1 MNSLRNFLTGPR
13 LIAVVLVCALPFV
26 FLGTSS
32 LSTVFTGSFGTI
44 NGEEVTEADL
54 NMASNTAISR
64 LKSIYGEDFEFDV
77 LDEETKAALIK
88 QELIS
93 QKVLLS
99 QARALGFI
107 NDTSIEE
114 AKKSIIQTPQFQI
127 EGVFNEDVYEA
138 QVNSNGYTKDGY
150 VDLITDMYASE
161 VFRNSLV
168 TTNFVTQKEIYKLVS
183 LLEQTSDIK
192 FTKISFDGLKSEII
206 NTDEELTDY
215 YNNNNINFYSEEKR
229 NFSYLILDQSNYES
243 KVNVPDDYIK
253 NAYEEYLT
261 RYEESAQTRIAHI
274 MIEKNN
280 YESRDLALAAINNVN
295 KMLLA
300 GEDFAKL
307 ASQYSEDIV
316 TKEEGGDLDYFQQD
330 IFPIEFE
337 NAIENL
343 ALNDTSNIIELDD
356 TFHILKITEI
366 NIQESPPEDQV
377 KEQLKNE
384 LIQTESFALMQDDF
398 NDLEDMIF
406 NNASLAEI
414 ATDLSK
420 NIEVSDYY
428 SVNDFNFSIDDPQIK
443 DYLFSLDSM
452 INEIHT
458 IELGDIIL
466 LMSINTIVSPKLK
479 PYDDVKDEVNNFL
492 TESKAIEKI
501 ALMDVE
507 LNSIENESDKID
519 FINSYK
525 YLSNDDFVEVKRY
538 SSLLPREVLTNIFN
552 EMPGEVI
559 SVNANNGDRY
569 TININSFKKP
579 SEEEI
584 KEVLDQYQTFAD
596 ENISNHITD
605 IINEDIF
612 QQAKVKLDNLFL

>member
-1 MNSLRNFLTGPR
+1 MP
-13 LIAVVLVCALPFV
+13 
-26 FLGTSS
+26 
-32 LSTVFTGSFGTI
+32 
-44 NGEEVTEADL
+44 
-54 NMASNTAISR
+54 
-64 LKSIYGEDFEFDV
+64 
-77 LDEETKAALIK
+77 
-88 QELIS
+88 
-93 QKVLLS
+93 
-99 QARALGFI
+99 
-107 NDTSIEE
+107 
-114 AKKSIIQTPQFQI
+114 
-127 EGVFNEDVYEA
+127 EG
-138 QVNSNGYTKDGY
+138 
-150 VDLITDMYASE
+150 
-161 VFRNSLV
+161 
-168 TTNFVTQKEIYKLVS
+168 
-183 LLEQTSDIK
+183 
-192 FTKISFDGLKSEII
+192 
-206 NTDEELTDY
+206 
-215 YNNNNINFYSEEKR
+215 
-229 NFSYLILDQSNYES
+229 
-243 KVNVPDDYIK
+243 YIK
-253 NAYEEYLT
+253 NAYEEYLL

-280 YESRDLALAAINNVN
+280 YESRDLAYAAINNVN
-295 KMLLA
+295 EMLLA
-300 GEDFAKL
+300 GEDFTKL

-337 NAIENL
+337 DAIENL

-366 NIQESPPEDQV
+366 NIQEAPSENQV

-414 ATDLSK
+414 ATDLST
-420 NIEVSDYY
+420 NIEISDYY
-428 SVNDFNFSIDDPQIK
+428 SVNDFNFSIDNPQIK

-458 IELGDIIL
+458 IELGDLIL

-507 LNSIENESDKID
+507 LNSILNESDKID

-538 SSLLPREVLTNIFN
+538 SSLLPREVLTKIFN

-569 TININSFKKP
+569 TINIKSFKKP

-596 ENISNHITD
+596 ENISNHMSD

>member
-1 MNSLRNFLTGPR
+1 M
-13 LIAVVLVCALPFV
+13 
-26 FLGTSS
+26 
-32 LSTVFTGSFGTI
+32 
-44 NGEEVTEADL
+44 
-54 NMASNTAISR
+54 
-64 LKSIYGEDFEFDV
+64 
-77 LDEETKAALIK
+77 
-88 QELIS
+88 
-93 QKVLLS
+93 
-99 QARALGFI
+99 
-107 NDTSIEE
+107 
-114 AKKSIIQTPQFQI
+114 
-127 EGVFNEDVYEA
+127 
-138 QVNSNGYTKDGY
+138 
-150 VDLITDMYASE
+150 
-161 VFRNSLV
+161 
-168 TTNFVTQKEIYKLVS
+168 
-183 LLEQTSDIK
+183 
-192 FTKISFDGLKSEII
+192 
-206 NTDEELTDY
+206 
-215 YNNNNINFYSEEKR
+215 
-229 NFSYLILDQSNYES
+229 
-243 KVNVPDDYIK
+243 
-253 NAYEEYLT
+253 
-261 RYEESAQTRIAHI
+261 
-274 MIEKNN
+274 
-280 YESRDLALAAINNVN
+280 
-295 KMLLA
+295 
-300 GEDFAKL
+300 
-307 ASQYSEDIV
+307 
-316 TKEEGGDLDYFQQD
+316 
-330 IFPIEFE
+330 
-337 NAIENL
+337 
-343 ALNDTSNIIELDD
+343 
-356 TFHILKITEI
+356 
-366 NIQESPPEDQV
+366 
-377 KEQLKNE
+377 
-384 LIQTESFALMQDDF
+384 
-398 NDLEDMIF
+398 
-406 NNASLAEI
+406 
-414 ATDLSK
+414 SK

>member
-280 YESRDLALAAINNVN
+280 YESRDLAFAAINNVN

-443 DYLFSLDSM
+443 DYLFSLDSI

>member
-114 AKKSIIQTPQFQI
+114 AKKSIIQTPQFQV
-127 EGVFNEDVYEA
+127 EGVFNENVYEA

-192 FTKISFDGLKSEII
+192 FTKISFDGLKNEII
-206 NTDEELTDY
+206 NTVEELTDY

-229 NFSYLILDQSNYES
+229 NFSYLILDQSDYES
-243 KVNVPDDYIK
+243 KVNVPEGYIK
-253 NAYEEYLT
+253 NAYEEYLL

-280 YESRDLALAAINNVN
+280 YESRDLAYAAINNVN
-295 KMLLA
+295 EMLLA
-300 GEDFAKL
+300 GEDFTKL

-337 NAIENL
+337 DAIENL

-366 NIQESPPEDQV
+366 NIQEAPSENQV

-406 NNASLAEI
+406 NNSSLAEI

-420 NIEVSDYY
+420 NIETSDYY

-458 IELGDIIL
+458 IELGDLIL

-507 LNSIENESDKID
+507 LNSILNESDKID

-569 TININSFKKP
+569 TINIKSFKKP

-596 ENISNHITD
+596 ENISNHMSD

>member
-280 YESRDLALAAINNVN
+280 YESRDLAFAAINNVN

-538 SSLLPREVLTNIFN
+538 SSLLPREVLSNIFN

>member
-192 FTKISFDGLKSEII
+192 FTKISFDGLKNEII

-253 NAYEEYLT
+253 NAYEEYLI

-280 YESRDLALAAINNVN
+280 YESRDLAFAAINNVN

-414 ATDLSK
+414 ATDLST
-420 NIEVSDYY
+420 NIEISDYY
-428 SVNDFNFSIDDPQIK
+428 SVNDFNFSIDNPQIK

>member
-183 LLEQTSDIK
+183 LLEQTSDIR

-280 YESRDLALAAINNVN
+280 YESRDLAFAAINNVN
-295 KMLLA
+295 IMLLA

-525 YLSNDDFVEVKRY
+525 YLSNDDFVEVKRD

>member
-114 AKKSIIQTPQFQI
+114 AKKSIIQTPQFQV
-127 EGVFNEDVYEA
+127 EGVFNENVYEA

-192 FTKISFDGLKSEII
+192 FTKISFDGLKNEII
-206 NTDEELTDY
+206 NTVEELTDY

-229 NFSYLILDQSNYES
+229 NFSYLILDQSDYES
-243 KVNVPDDYIK
+243 KVNVPEGYIK
-253 NAYEEYLT
+253 NAYEEYLL

-280 YESRDLALAAINNVN
+280 YESRDLAYAAINNVN
-295 KMLLA
+295 EMLLA
-300 GEDFAKL
+300 GEDFTKL

-337 NAIENL
+337 DAIENL

-366 NIQESPPEDQV
+366 NIQEAPSENQV

-406 NNASLAEI
+406 NNSSLAEI

-420 NIEVSDYY
+420 NIEISDYY

-458 IELGDIIL
+458 IELGDLIL

-507 LNSIENESDKID
+507 LNSILNESDKID

-569 TININSFKKP
+569 TINIKSFKKP

-596 ENISNHITD
+596 ENISNHMSD

>member
-54 NMASNTAISR
+54 NMATNTAISR

-77 LDEETKAALIK
+77 LDEETKGALIK

-99 QARALGFI
+99 QARSLGFI

-150 VDLITDMYASE
+150 IDLITDMYASE
-161 VFRNSLV
+161 VFRNSIV
-168 TTNFVTQKEIYKLVS
+168 TENFVTQKEIYKLVS

-192 FTKISFDGLKSEII
+192 FTKISFDGLKNEII
-206 NTDEELTDY
+206 NTVEELTDY
-215 YNNNNINFYSEEKR
+215 YNNNSIKFYSEEKR
-229 NFSYLILDQSNYES
+229 NFSYLILDQTDYES
-243 KVNVPDDYIK
+243 KVNVPEDYIK
-253 NAYEEYLT
+253 NSYEEYLI
-261 RYEESAQTRIAHI
+261 RYEESAQIRIAHI

-280 YESRDLALAAINNVN
+280 YESRDIAYDAINNVN
-295 KMLLA
+295 SLLLT
-300 GEDFAKL
+300 GEDFSKL

-316 TKEEGGDLDYFQQD
+316 TKEDGGDLEYFQQD
-330 IFPIEFE
+330 VFPIEFE
-337 NAIENL
+337 DAIENL
-343 ALNDTSNIIELDD
+343 ALNETSKIIELDD

-366 NIQESPPEDQV
+366 NVQEAPPEEQV
-377 KEQLKNE
+377 KDQLKNE

-398 NDLEDMIF
+398 NDLEEMIY

-414 ATDLSK
+414 AIDLSK
-420 NIEVSDYY
+420 NIETSSYY

-443 DYLFSLDSM
+443 DYLFSLETVT
-452 INEIHT
+452 NEVYT
-458 IELGDIIL
+458 IELGDVIL
-466 LMSINTIVSPKLK
+466 LMSINTIVSPSLK
-479 PYDDVKDEVNNFL
+479 PYDDVKDEVENSL
-492 TESKAIEKI
+492 TETKALEKI
-501 ALMDVE
+501 ALMDIE
-507 LNSIENESDKID
+507 LNSIENESDKLD
-519 FINSYK
+519 FINSYE
-525 YLSNDDFVEVKRY
+525 YLSNDNFVNVKRY

-552 EMPGEVI
+552 EVSGEII
-559 SVNANNGDRY
+559 SVNANNGDKY
-569 TININSFKKP
+569 TINIKSFKKP

-584 KEVLDQYQTFAD
+584 NEILDQYQTFAD
-596 ENISNHITD
+596 ENISNHISN

-612 QQAKVKLDNLFL
+612 QQAKVKLDNLLL

>member
-114 AKKSIIQTPQFQI
+114 AKKSIIQTPQFQV
-127 EGVFNEDVYEA
+127 EGVFNENVYEA

-192 FTKISFDGLKSEII
+192 FTKISFDGLKNEII
-206 NTDEELTDY
+206 NTVEELTDY

-229 NFSYLILDQSNYES
+229 NFSYLILDQSDYES
-243 KVNVPDDYIK
+243 KVNVPEGYIK
-253 NAYEEYLT
+253 NAYEEYLL

-280 YESRDLALAAINNVN
+280 YESRDLAYAAINNVN
-295 KMLLA
+295 EMLLA
-300 GEDFAKL
+300 GEDFTKL

-337 NAIENL
+337 DAIENL

-366 NIQESPPEDQV
+366 NIQEAPSENQV

-406 NNASLAEI
+406 NNSSLAEI

-420 NIEVSDYY
+420 NIEISDYY

-458 IELGDIIL
+458 IELGDLIL

-507 LNSIENESDKID
+507 LNSILNESDKID

-596 ENISNHITD
+596 ENISNHMSD

>member
-32 LSTVFTGSFGTI
+32 LSAVFTGSFGTI

-114 AKKSIIQTPQFQI
+114 AKKSIIQTPQFQV
-127 EGVFNEDVYEA
+127 EGVFNENVYEA

-192 FTKISFDGLKSEII
+192 FTKISFDGLKNEII
-206 NTDEELTDY
+206 NTVEELTDY

-229 NFSYLILDQSNYES
+229 NFSYLILDQSDYES
-243 KVNVPDDYIK
+243 KVNVPEGYIK
-253 NAYEEYLT
+253 NAYEEYLL

-280 YESRDLALAAINNVN
+280 YESRDLAYAAINNVN
-295 KMLLA
+295 EMLLA
-300 GEDFAKL
+300 GEDFTKL

-337 NAIENL
+337 DAIENL

-366 NIQESPPEDQV
+366 NIQEAPSENQV

-406 NNASLAEI
+406 NNSSLAEI

-420 NIEVSDYY
+420 NIEISDYY

-458 IELGDIIL
+458 IELGDLIL

-507 LNSIENESDKID
+507 LNSILNESDKID

-569 TININSFKKP
+569 TINIKSFKKP

-596 ENISNHITD
+596 ENISNHMSD

>member
-54 NMASNTAISR
+54 NMATNTAISR

-77 LDEETKAALIK
+77 LDEETKGALIK

-99 QARALGFI
+99 QARSLGFI

-161 VFRNSLV
+161 VFRNSIV
-168 TTNFVTQKEIYKLVS
+168 TENFVTQKEIYKLVS

-192 FTKISFDGLKSEII
+192 FTKISFDGLKNEII
-206 NTDEELTDY
+206 NTVEELTDY
-215 YNNNNINFYSEEKR
+215 YNNNSIKFYSEEKR
-229 NFSYLILDQSNYES
+229 NFSYLILDQTDYES
-243 KVNVPDDYIK
+243 KVNVPEDYIK
-253 NAYEEYLT
+253 NSYEEYLI
-261 RYEESAQTRIAHI
+261 RYEESAQIRIAHI

-280 YESRDLALAAINNVN
+280 YESRDIAYDAINNVN
-295 KMLLA
+295 SLLLT
-300 GEDFAKL
+300 GEDFSKL

-316 TKEEGGDLDYFQQD
+316 TKEDGGDLEYFQQD
-330 IFPIEFE
+330 VFPIEFE
-337 NAIENL
+337 DAIENL
-343 ALNDTSNIIELDD
+343 ALNETSKIIELDD

-366 NIQESPPEDQV
+366 NVQEAPPEEQV
-377 KEQLKNE
+377 KDQLKNE

-398 NDLEDMIF
+398 NDLEEMIY

-414 ATDLSK
+414 AIDLSK
-420 NIEVSDYY
+420 NIETSSYY

-443 DYLFSLDSM
+443 DYLFSLETVT
-452 INEIHT
+452 NEVYT
-458 IELGDIIL
+458 IELGDVIL
-466 LMSINTIVSPKLK
+466 LMSINTIVSPSLK
-479 PYDDVKDEVNNFL
+479 PYDDVKDEVENSL
-492 TESKAIEKI
+492 TETKALEKI
-501 ALMDVE
+501 ALMDIE
-507 LNSIENESDKID
+507 LNSIENESDKLD
-519 FINSYK
+519 FINSYE
-525 YLSNDDFVEVKRY
+525 YLSNDNFVNVKRY

-552 EMPGEVI
+552 EVSGEII
-559 SVNANNGDRY
+559 SVNANNGDKY
-569 TININSFKKP
+569 TINIKSFKKP

-584 KEVLDQYQTFAD
+584 NEILDQYQTFAD
-596 ENISNHITD
+596 ENISNHISN

-612 QQAKVKLDNLFL
+612 QQAKVKLDNLLL

>member
-280 YESRDLALAAINNVN
+280 YESRDLAFAAINNVN